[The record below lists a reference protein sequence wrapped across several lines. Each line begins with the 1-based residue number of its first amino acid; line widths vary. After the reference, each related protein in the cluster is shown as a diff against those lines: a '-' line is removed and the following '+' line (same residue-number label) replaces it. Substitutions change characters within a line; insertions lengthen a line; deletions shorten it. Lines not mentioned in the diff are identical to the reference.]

1 MNVIYED
8 RYGDIWIGT
17 HGKGLFLLDKKDS
30 QFHLHTP
37 DYQLSGNNIR
47 DLAETPSGNLLIGT
61 GHGLSMLDKRT
72 GKIINFNSK
81 TGFPLTLVNRKSLQV
96 SRDEN
101 IYIGGTTGM
110 IAIRENNLYYPPKIY
125 DLNLTQL
132 YINNQEII
140 TGDETGILSEAFAYT
155 DEICLDYTQDVF
167 SIGFATDNFC
177 ILVEER

>member
-1 MNVIYED
+1 M
-8 RYGDIWIGT
+8 
-17 HGKGLFLLDKKDS
+17 DKKDS

-81 TGFPLTLVNRKSLQV
+81 TGFPLTLVNRNSLQV

-110 IAIRENNLYYPPKIY
+110 IAIRENNL
-125 DLNLTQL
+125 
-132 YINNQEII
+132 
-140 TGDETGILSEAFAYT
+140 
-155 DEICLDYTQDVF
+155 
-167 SIGFATDNFC
+167 
-177 ILVEER
+177 